1 MDTPSGIRL
10 AWHLVPVREIPVS
23 AWIPVDRF
31 WRLYVLLYV
40 AHLFME
46 QKQLD
51 DLDRKLI
58 ELLQA
63 NGRVANAA
71 IAREVGV
78 SEGTVRRRLQRLIN
92 EKIVRVVGVPDLQ
105 KMGLNMVALVGIQV
119 DPDKMDSVA
128 TELAQLP
135 EVQYVSLTTGSYD
148 IFIWVAMA
156 SSEELGQFLRQ
167 KVGVTAGIRR
177 TETFVHLAIV
187 KNGYGIAV

>member
-1 MDTPSGIRL
+1 M
-10 AWHLVPVREIPVS
+10 
-23 AWIPVDRF
+23 
-31 WRLYVLLYV
+31 
-40 AHLFME
+40 
-46 QKQLD
+46 D

-58 ELLQA
+58 GLLQV
-63 NGRVANAA
+63 NGRASNAG

-78 SEGTVRRRLQRLIN
+78 SEGTVRRRLRRLIQ
-92 EKIVRVVGVPDLQ
+92 EGIVRVVGVPDPQ
-105 KMGLNMVALVGIQV
+105 KMGLNTVALVGIQA

-128 TELAQLP
+128 AKLAQLS

-187 KNGYGIAV
+187 KKGYGIAI

>member
-1 MDTPSGIRL
+1 M
-10 AWHLVPVREIPVS
+10 
-23 AWIPVDRF
+23 
-31 WRLYVLLYV
+31 
-40 AHLFME
+40 
-46 QKQLD
+46 D

-58 ELLQA
+58 GLLQV
-63 NGRVANAA
+63 NGRASNAG

-78 SEGTVRRRLQRLIN
+78 SEGTVRRRLRRLIQ
-92 EKIVRVVGVPDLQ
+92 EGIVRVVGVPDPQ
-105 KMGLNMVALVGIQV
+105 KMGLNTVALVGIQA

-128 TELAQLP
+128 EKLAQLP

-187 KNGYGIAV
+187 KKGYGIAI